1 MRNWTLIPG
10 LIFFLL
16 AFASAA
22 ADAGPC
28 SLVTAAEVQAA
39 TGVAVAEGKVNSIN
53 KQVCDYKASAAG
65 SLINLMLTDKGP
77 GDSAER
83 TVAELAKRRLKAE
96 VAAGIGDGAYRS
108 SPGYGMQ
115 QMGAYK
121 GTKHVVVTALLAGAP
136 EAKTKAAIEAVMR
149 KALARV
155 Q

>member
-1 MRNWTLIPG
+1 MGGMKTAFRPFALI
-10 LIFFLL
+10 LM
-16 AFASAA
+16 ASAMA
-22 ADAGPC
+22 WGADPC

-39 TGVAVAEGKVNSIN
+39 TGVAMAAGKVNGTN
-53 KQVCDYKASAAG
+53 KSVCDYVSATG
-65 SLINLMLTDKGP
+65 SLLNVTLTEKGP
-77 GDSAER
+77 ADSAEKM
-83 TVAELAKRRLKAE
+83 VAELTKRKMKAE

-121 GTKHVVVTALLAGAP
+121 GTKHVIVTAMLAGQA
-136 EAKTKAAIEAVMR
+136 EAKVKAAVEAVLR